1 MNLPPANWSAGPRP
15 GANLLSETRRV
26 GDRRFEPRLTASI
39 SSIQRVALLCLA
51 AITLV
56 SLSGCSLKKQYPA
69 KQAFL
74 VEARRSGDA
83 RASSASSI
91 LRVRNLNIAAPF
103 EGKGF
108 VYRTSELGYESDFYH
123 EFLVSPRALLT
134 ESVRQWLGASG
145 VFRFALDP
153 ASKADATHSL
163 EGNVQ
168 ALYGDYRESA
178 SPKAVLMLEFFL
190 SNDQPATPEIIFH
203 KAYRQEVPLENG
215 SPEAL
220 AKGWGKALE
229 QILTALE
236 QDLATLSK

>member
-1 MNLPPANWSAGPRP
+1 MNPLPTTNWSAGLRP
-15 GANLLSETRRV
+15 
-26 GDRRFEPRLTASI
+26 
-39 SSIQRVALLCLA
+39 VAFLCLA
-51 AITLV
+51 AIALV
-56 SLSGCSLKKQYPA
+56 ALSGCSLKKQYPA

-74 VEARRSGDA
+74 VEARRSGEA
-83 RASSASSI
+83 RASSALSV

-108 VYRTSELGYESDFYH
+108 VYRTSELGYEPDFYH

-153 ASKADATHSL
+153 ASRSDATHSL
-163 EGNVQ
+163 DGNVL

-178 SPKAVLMLEFFL
+178 SPKAVLVIEFFL
-190 SNDQPATPEIIFH
+190 TNEQPSVPEIIFH
-203 KAYRQEVPLENG
+203 KAYRQEVPLENRA
-215 SPEAL
+215 PEAL

-229 QILTALE
+229 QILSALE
-236 QDLATLSK
+236 KDLVALPK

>member
-1 MNLPPANWSAGPRP
+1 MNLP
-15 GANLLSETRRV
+15 
-26 GDRRFEPRLTASI
+26 RLIASI
-39 SSIQRVALLCLA
+39 SRLQPVVFLCLA
-51 AITLV
+51 AIALV
-56 SLSGCSLKKQYPA
+56 ALSGCSLKKQYPA

-74 VEARRSGDA
+74 VEARRSGEA
-83 RASSASSI
+83 RASAASSV

-108 VYRTSELGYESDFYH
+108 IYRKSDLNYESDFYH
-123 EFLVSPRALLT
+123 EFLVSPRALFT
-134 ESVRQWLGASG
+134 EQVRQWLGASG

-168 ALYGDYRESA
+168 VLYGDYRGSA

-190 SNDQPATPEIIFH
+190 TNEQPAASEIVFH
-203 KAYRQEVPLENG
+203 KAYRQEIPLENRA
-215 SPEAL
+215 PETL
-220 AKGWGKALE
+220 AKGWSKALE

-236 QDLATLSK
+236 QDLAGVPK